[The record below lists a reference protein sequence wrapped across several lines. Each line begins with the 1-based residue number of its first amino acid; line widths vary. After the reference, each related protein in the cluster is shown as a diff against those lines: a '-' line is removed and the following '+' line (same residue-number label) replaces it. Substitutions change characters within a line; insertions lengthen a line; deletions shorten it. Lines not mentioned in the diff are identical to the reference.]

1 MAERDPLRGVVARL
15 ADLVAAR
22 PRVQGG
28 FSGGKR
34 VSSQLYG
41 GHSSSFRGRG
51 MEFDEV
57 RVYHPGDD
65 VRTIDWRVTAR
76 TGKTHTKLFQEERER
91 PVLVLV
97 DARASMRF
105 GTRDCFKSVLAA
117 KAAAVLAWIGIG
129 GGDRVGGLVLS
140 PSGIIALRAERTRRR
155 ILAFVRSIADATAE
169 RLGPPGS
176 EPTLGEALPR
186 LRPLVKPGTLIFLV
200 SDFADLDEHAARE
213 LGRIALDGHVTC
225 LFVYDRLETQMPSGG
240 VFPVTDGVAV
250 ARLDDSRASAREGY
264 ARRFAD
270 RRGALERLC
279 RERGLTL
286 MDLETGCDPAE
297 VLNPER
303 MRQAAVSARA
313 GAAGAIAP
321 GAGRTAA
328 R

>member
-1 MAERDPLRGVVARL
+1 MADHMAERDPLRGVVARL

-22 PRVQGG
+22 PRVRGG

-41 GHSSSFRGRG
+41 GHGSSFRGRG

-76 TGKTHTKLFQEERER
+76 TGRPHTKLFQEERER

-129 GGDRVGGLVLS
+129 GGDRVGGLVLA

-155 ILAFVRSIADATAE
+155 ILAFVRAIADATAE
-169 RLGPPGS
+169 RHAPPRPQPPFHFFLMLGLPLIC
-176 EPTLGEALPR
+176 TL
-186 LRPLVKPGTLIFLV
+186 F
-200 SDFADLDEHAARE
+200 
-213 LGRIALDGHVTC
+213 
-225 LFVYDRLETQMPSGG
+225 
-240 VFPVTDGVAV
+240 
-250 ARLDDSRASAREGY
+250 
-264 ARRFAD
+264 
-270 RRGALERLC
+270 
-279 RERGLTL
+279 
-286 MDLETGCDPAE
+286 
-297 VLNPER
+297 
-303 MRQAAVSARA
+303 
-313 GAAGAIAP
+313 
-321 GAGRTAA
+321 
-328 R
+328 